1 MLNGV
6 CSFKPKLRNSMVSS
20 LITVFMQRRKEIV
33 HISLGAKALN
43 ELLGGGLETKCI
55 TEIYGEYR

>member
-1 MLNGV
+1 M
-6 CSFKPKLRNSMVSS
+6 
-20 LITVFMQRRKEIV
+20 
-33 HISLGAKALN
+33 HISLGARALN